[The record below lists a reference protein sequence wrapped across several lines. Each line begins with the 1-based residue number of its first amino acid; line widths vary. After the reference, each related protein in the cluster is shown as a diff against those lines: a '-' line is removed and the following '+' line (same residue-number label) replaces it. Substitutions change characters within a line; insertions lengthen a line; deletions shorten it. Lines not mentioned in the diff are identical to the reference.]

1 MINIKKNYTISIKL
15 LIFLILLIGCSSKE
29 KDSSTVVLNDI
40 QIYKTGL
47 SSLENENYKKAIIEF
62 DNLSLNHPFSSLA
75 KKSDIMTAYSLYQNN
90 EIKKSISKLKIFIEM
105 NPNDEFSDYAHYL
118 LAMCYYIQVSNQGR
132 DPSLSIKA
140 LNSFML
146 IITKYPNSKYAK
158 DSKLKIQY
166 IQNSLAK
173 NELDIGKFYLKKNA
187 PASSIKRFK
196 SILLNYQNTSSIPE
210 TLYRLTE
217 AFLMIGLKKEAVK
230 SDAVLKYNFPNSE
243 WTNLS
248 KSILSDSSSSDEKKS
263 LTSSIKNYFVTI
275 FD

>member
-1 MINIKKNYTISIKL
+1 MINITKNYTISIKL

-29 KDSSTVVLNDI
+29 KDSATVVLNDI
-40 QIYKTGL
+40 QIYNTGL

-118 LAMCYYIQVSNQGR
+118 LAMCYYIQVSNQGK

-158 DSKLKIQY
+158 DSKIKIQY
-166 IQNSLAK
+166 IKNSLAN
-173 NELDIGKFYLKKNA
+173 NELGIGKFYLKKNA

-196 SILLNYQNTSSIPE
+196 SILQNYQNTSSIPE

-230 SDAVLKYNFPNSE
+230 SDAVLKYNFPNNE

-248 KSILSDSSSSDEKKS
+248 KSILSDSSSSEEKKS

>member
-1 MINIKKNYTISIKL
+1 MININKTFTISIKL
-15 LIFLILLIGCSSKE
+15 LIFLILLISCSLKE
-29 KDSSTVVLNDI
+29 KDSTSVVLNDV

-47 SSLENENYKKAIIEF
+47 SALENENYKKAIIEF

-75 KKSDIMTAYSLYQNN
+75 KKSNIMTAYSLYQNN

>member
-29 KDSSTVVLNDI
+29 KDSATVVLNDI

-90 EIKKSISKLKIFIEM
+90 EIKKSINKLKIFIEM

-166 IQNSLAK
+166 IKNSLAN

-187 PASSIKRFK
+187 PASSIKRFQ
-196 SILLNYQNTSSIPE
+196 SILQNYQNTSLIPE

-217 AFLMIGLKKEAVK
+217 AFLMIGLKEEAVK
-230 SDAVLKYNFPNSE
+230 SNAVLKYNFPNND

-248 KSILSDSSSSDEKKS
+248 KSLLANSSSPNPKEA
-263 LTSSIKNYFVTI
+263 LTTSIKNYFVTI

>member
-1 MINIKKNYTISIKL
+1 MKNIKKNYTISIKL

-29 KDSSTVVLNDI
+29 KDSATVVLNDI

-166 IQNSLAK
+166 IKNSLAN

-248 KSILSDSSSSDEKKS
+248 KSILSDSSSSEEKKS

>member
-29 KDSSTVVLNDI
+29 KDSATVVLNDI

-166 IQNSLAK
+166 IKNSLAN

-230 SDAVLKYNFPNSE
+230 SDAVLKYNFPKSE

-248 KSILSDSSSSDEKKS
+248 KSILSDSSSSEEKKS

>member
-15 LIFLILLIGCSSKE
+15 LIFLILLISCSSKE
-29 KDSSTVVLNDI
+29 KDSASVVLNDI
-40 QIYKTGL
+40 QIYKSGL

-105 NPNDEFSDYAHYL
+105 NPNDEFSEYAHYL

-146 IITKYPNSKYAK
+146 IMTKYPNSKYAK
-158 DSKLKIQY
+158 DSKIKIQY
-166 IQNSLAK
+166 IKNSLAN

-196 SILLNYQNTSSIPE
+196 SILQNYQNTSSIPE

-217 AFLMIGLKKEAVK
+217 AFLMIGLRREAVK
-230 SDAVLKYNFPNSE
+230 SDAVLKYNFPYSE
-243 WTNLS
+243 WTTLS

>member
-15 LIFLILLIGCSSKE
+15 LIFLILLISCSSKE
-29 KDSSTVVLNDI
+29 KDSPSVVLNDI
-40 QIYKTGL
+40 QIYKSGL

-166 IQNSLAK
+166 IKNSLAN

-230 SDAVLKYNFPNSE
+230 SDAVLKYNFPNNE

-248 KSILSDSSSSDEKKS
+248 KSILSDSSSSEEKKS